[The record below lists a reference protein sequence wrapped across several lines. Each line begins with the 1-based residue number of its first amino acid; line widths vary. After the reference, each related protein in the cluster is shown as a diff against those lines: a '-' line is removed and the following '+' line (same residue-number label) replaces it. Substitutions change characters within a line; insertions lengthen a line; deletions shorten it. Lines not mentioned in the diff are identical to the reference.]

1 MNPREN
7 SHKITSYTAMTAQRF
22 MFNGESVIEGD
33 LNPVSSKVLHAP
45 CVANILIGNAD
56 LRMIF
61 KIHFDYKS
69 GEDLCRR
76 YLKSD
81 QLSEKKIDDFFLE
94 NCNLIAGKTKQFL
107 IDNNLNVGIS
117 IPVLTRG
124 FDELFFSFPTNDDAY
139 LEWHWDLR
147 TDNKL
152 IHCSLFV
159 EIIGKIEIKDNNSN
173 GESNEGEVEFL

>member
-1 MNPREN
+1 MSNRVN
-7 SHKITSYTAMTAQRF
+7 SQKITNFTAITAQKF
-22 MFNGESVIEGD
+22 MFNGEFVIEGD
-33 LNPVSSKVLHAP
+33 LTSISSKVLHAP

-61 KIHFDYKS
+61 KIHFDYKN
-69 GEDLCRR
+69 GEQLCRR
-76 YLKSD
+76 YLRND
-81 QLSEKKIDDFFLE
+81 QISERKIDDFFLE

-124 FDELFFSFPTNDDAY
+124 FDELFFSFPLNDDSY
-139 LEWHWDLR
+139 LEWHWDLKN
-147 TDNKL
+147 DDKL

-159 EIIGKIEIKDNNSN
+159 EILGKIEIKDDDSF